1 MRPYPLSLVPY
12 PFGILITKF
21 SGAVFPL
28 VVYYYNYD
36 SSAMDKKNRRMGG
49 YV

>member
-21 SGAVFPL
+21 SGTVFPP
-28 VVYYYNYD
+28 VVYYIIMTLPLGIPI
-36 SSAMDKKNRRMGG
+36 STE
-49 YV
+49 